1 MDDTVKMTEERMQK
15 SLDNLL
21 EEFSM
26 IRAGRANPKLLDKV
40 SVSYYGQETPIRNV
54 ANISVKEGRTIV
66 IQPYDRNLLR
76 DISKAI
82 QASNIGINPQD
93 DGTLIRLTF
102 PELTGDRR
110 KEISKDIRKM
120 SEECKVAVRNIRR
133 DAMDLVK
140 KQEKNSEIT
149 EDDRKDL
156 ENKLQK
162 ATDKFIKMVDEENEK
177 KIKEIMTV

>member
-1 MDDTVKMTEERMQK
+1 M
-15 SLDNLL
+15 
-21 EEFSM
+21 
-26 IRAGRANPKLLDKV
+26 
-40 SVSYYGQETPIRNV
+40 
-54 ANISVKEGRTIV
+54 
-66 IQPYDRNLLR
+66 IQPYDKSLLR
-76 DISKAI
+76 EISKAI

-110 KEISKDIRKM
+110 KELSKDIRKM
-120 SEECKVAVRNIRR
+120 SEECKVAIRNIRR

-156 ENKLQK
+156 ENSLQK
-162 ATDKFIKMVDEENEK
+162 STDKFIKLIDEETEK
-177 KIKEIMTV
+177 KTKEIMTV

>member
-40 SVSYYGQETPIRNV
+40 AVSYYGQETPIRNV

-66 IQPYDRNLLR
+66 IQPYDRTLLR
-76 DISKAI
+76 EISKAI

-93 DGTLIRLTF
+93 DGTVIRLTF
-102 PELTGDRR
+102 PELTGERR

-162 ATDKFIKMVDEENEK
+162 STDRFIKLVDEETEK
-177 KIKEIMTV
+177 KTKEIMTV

>member
-1 MDDTVKMTEERMQK
+1 MEDIVKMTEERMQK
-15 SLDNLL
+15 SLSNLL

-40 SVSYYGQETPIRNV
+40 SVSYYGQETPVRNV

-102 PELTGDRR
+102 PELTGERR
-110 KEISKDIRKM
+110 KELSKDIRKM

-162 ATDKFIKMVDEENEK
+162 ATDKFIKMIDEENEK
-177 KIKEIMTV
+177 KTKEIMTV

>member
-26 IRAGRANPKLLDKV
+26 IRAGRANPKLLDKIT
-40 SVSYYGQETPIRNV
+40 VSYYGQETPIRNV

-66 IQPYDRNLLR
+66 IQPYDRSLLR
-76 DISKAI
+76 EISKSI

-93 DGTLIRLTF
+93 DGNMIRLTF
-102 PELTGDRR
+102 PELTGERR

-120 SEECKVAVRNIRR
+120 SEDCKVAIRNIRR

-140 KQEKNSEIT
+140 KQEKASEIT

-156 ENKLQK
+156 ETKLQK
-162 ATDKFIKMVDEENEK
+162 STDKFIKLIDEENEK
-177 KIKEIMTV
+177 KTKEIMTV

>member
-26 IRAGRANPKLLDKV
+26 IRAGRANPKLLDKIA
-40 SVSYYGQETPIRNV
+40 VSYYGQETLIRNV

-66 IQPYDRNLLR
+66 IQPYDKTLLR
-76 DISKAI
+76 EISKAI
-82 QASNIGINPQD
+82 QASNIGINQQD
-93 DGTLIRLTF
+93 DGSMIRLTF
-102 PELTGDRR
+102 PELTGERR

-120 SEECKVAVRNIRR
+120 SEECKVAIRNIRR

-156 ENKLQK
+156 EAKLQK
-162 ATDKFIKMVDEENEK
+162 STDKFIKLIDEENEK
-177 KIKEIMTV
+177 KTKEIMTV

>member
-15 SLDNLL
+15 SLSNLL

-26 IRAGRANPKLLDKV
+26 IRAGRANPKLLDKI

-66 IQPYDRNLLR
+66 IQPYDRTLLKE
-76 DISKAI
+76 ISKAI

-93 DGTLIRLTF
+93 DGNMIRLTF
-102 PELTGDRR
+102 PELTGERR
-110 KEISKDIRKM
+110 KEISKAIRKM
-120 SEECKVAVRNIRR
+120 SEECKVAIRNIRR

-156 ENKLQK
+156 EAKLQK
-162 ATDKFIKMVDEENEK
+162 STDKFIKLIDEENEK
-177 KIKEIMTV
+177 KTKEIMTV

>member
-1 MDDTVKMTEERMQK
+1 MEDIVKMTEERMQK
-15 SLDNLL
+15 SLSNLL

-102 PELTGDRR
+102 PELTGERR
-110 KEISKDIRKM
+110 KELSKDIRKM

-156 ENKLQK
+156 ETKLQK
-162 ATDKFIKMVDEENEK
+162 STDKSIKLIDEETEK
-177 KIKEIMTV
+177 KTKEIMTV

>member
-1 MDDTVKMTEERMQK
+1 MEDIVKMTEERMQK
-15 SLDNLL
+15 SLSNLL

-102 PELTGDRR
+102 PELTGERR

-120 SEECKVAVRNIRR
+120 SEECKVAIRNIRR

-156 ENKLQK
+156 ENNLQK
-162 ATDKFIKMVDEENEK
+162 ATDKFIKTIDEENEK
-177 KIKEIMTV
+177 KTKEIMTV

>member
-26 IRAGRANPKLLDKV
+26 IRAGRANPKLLDKIA
-40 SVSYYGQETPIRNV
+40 VSYYGQETLIRNV

-66 IQPYDRNLLR
+66 IQPYDKTLLR
-76 DISKAI
+76 EIFKAI

-93 DGTLIRLTF
+93 DGNMIRLTF
-102 PELTGDRR
+102 PELTGERR

-120 SEECKVAVRNIRR
+120 SEECKVAIRNIRR

-156 ENKLQK
+156 EAKLQK
-162 ATDKFIKMVDEENEK
+162 STDKFIKLIDEENEK
-177 KIKEIMTV
+177 KTKEIMTV

>member
-26 IRAGRANPKLLDKV
+26 IRAGRANPKLLDKIT
-40 SVSYYGQETPIRNV
+40 VSYYGQETPVRNV

-66 IQPYDRNLLR
+66 IQPYDRSLLKE
-76 DISKAI
+76 ISKSI

-93 DGTLIRLTF
+93 DGNMIRLTF
-102 PELTGDRR
+102 PELTGERR
-110 KEISKDIRKM
+110 KELSKDIRKM
-120 SEECKVAVRNIRR
+120 SEDCKVAIRNIRR

-140 KQEKNSEIT
+140 KQEKASEIT

-156 ENKLQK
+156 ETKLQK
-162 ATDKFIKMVDEENEK
+162 STDKFIKLIDEENEK
-177 KIKEIMTV
+177 KTKEIMTV

>member
-1 MDDTVKMTEERMQK
+1 MEDMVKMTEERMQK
-15 SLDNLL
+15 SLDNLV

-40 SVSYYGQETPIRNV
+40 FVSYYGQETPVRNV

-66 IQPYDRNLLR
+66 IQPYDKTLLKE
-76 DISKAI
+76 INKAI

-93 DGTLIRLTF
+93 DGTMIRLTF
-102 PELTGDRR
+102 PELTGERR
-110 KEISKDIRKM
+110 KELSKDIKKM
-120 SEECKVAVRNIRR
+120 GEDCKVAVRNIRR
-133 DAMDLVK
+133 DAMDQVK

-156 ENKLQK
+156 EAKLQK
-162 ATDKFIKMVDEENEK
+162 ATDKFIKLIDEESEK
-177 KIKEIMTV
+177 KTKEIMTI

>member
-26 IRAGRANPKLLDKV
+26 IRAGRANPKLLDKIT
-40 SVSYYGQETPIRNV
+40 VSYYGQETPIRNV

-66 IQPYDRNLLR
+66 IQPYDRSLLKE
-76 DISKAI
+76 ISKSI

-93 DGTLIRLTF
+93 DGNMIRLTF
-102 PELTGDRR
+102 PELTGERR

-120 SEECKVAVRNIRR
+120 SEECKVAIRNIRR

-156 ENKLQK
+156 EAKLQK
-162 ATDKFIKMVDEENEK
+162 STDKFIKLIDEENEK
-177 KIKEIMTV
+177 KTKEIMTV

>member
-1 MDDTVKMTEERMQK
+1 MEDIVKMTEERMQK
-15 SLDNLL
+15 SLSNLL

-102 PELTGDRR
+102 PELTGERR

-120 SEECKVAVRNIRR
+120 SEECKVAIRNIRR

-156 ENKLQK
+156 ENNLQK
-162 ATDKFIKMVDEENEK
+162 TTDKFIKTIDEENEK
-177 KIKEIMTV
+177 KTKEIMTV

>member
-1 MDDTVKMTEERMQK
+1 MEDTVKMTEERMQK

-26 IRAGRANPKLLDKV
+26 IRAGRTNPNRLDKIT
-40 SVSYYGQETPIRNV
+40 VSYYVQETLIRNV

-66 IQPYDRNLLR
+66 IQPYDKTLLR
-76 DISKAI
+76 EISKAI

-93 DGTLIRLTF
+93 DGNMIRLTF
-102 PELTGDRR
+102 PELTGERR

-120 SEECKVAVRNIRR
+120 SEECKVAIRNIRR

-156 ENKLQK
+156 EAKLQK
-162 ATDKFIKMVDEENEK
+162 STDKFIKLIDEENEK
-177 KIKEIMTV
+177 KTKEIMTV

>member
-26 IRAGRANPKLLDKV
+26 IRAGRANPKLLDKIA
-40 SVSYYGQETPIRNV
+40 VSYYGQETLIRNV

-66 IQPYDRNLLR
+66 IQPYDKTLLR
-76 DISKAI
+76 EISKAI

-93 DGTLIRLTF
+93 DGSMIRLTF
-102 PELTGDRR
+102 PELTGERR

-120 SEECKVAVRNIRR
+120 SEECKVAIRNIRR

-156 ENKLQK
+156 EAKLQK
-162 ATDKFIKMVDEENEK
+162 STDKFIKLIDEENEK
-177 KIKEIMTV
+177 KTKEIMTV

>member
-26 IRAGRANPKLLDKV
+26 IRAGRANPKLLDKI

-66 IQPYDRNLLR
+66 IQPYDRNLVR
-76 DISKAI
+76 EVSKAI

-102 PELTGDRR
+102 PELTGERR

-120 SEECKVAVRNIRR
+120 SEECKVAIRNIRR
-133 DAMDLVK
+133 DAMDQVK

-156 ENKLQK
+156 EAKLQK
-162 ATDKFIKMVDEENEK
+162 STDKYIKLIDEETEK
-177 KIKEIMTV
+177 KTKEIMTV

>member
-15 SLDNLL
+15 SLSNLL

-26 IRAGRANPKLLDKV
+26 IRAGRANPKLLDKI

-66 IQPYDRNLLR
+66 IQPYDRTLLKE
-76 DISKAI
+76 ISKAI

-93 DGTLIRLTF
+93 DGNMIRLTF
-102 PELTGDRR
+102 PELTGERR

-120 SEECKVAVRNIRR
+120 SEECKVAIRNIRR

-156 ENKLQK
+156 EAKLQK
-162 ATDKFIKMVDEENEK
+162 STDKFIKLIDEENEK
-177 KIKEIMTV
+177 KTKEIMTV

>member
-40 SVSYYGQETPIRNV
+40 MVSYYGQETPIRNV

-66 IQPYDRNLLR
+66 IQPYDRTLVR
-76 DISKAI
+76 EISKAI

-93 DGTLIRLTF
+93 DGNLIRLTF
-102 PELTGDRR
+102 PELTGERR

-156 ENKLQK
+156 ETKLQK
-162 ATDKFIKMVDEENEK
+162 STDKFIKLIDEETEK
-177 KIKEIMTV
+177 KTKEIMTV

>member
-1 MDDTVKMTEERMQK
+1 MQK
-15 SLDNLL
+15 SLSNLL

-26 IRAGRANPKLLDKV
+26 IRAGRANPKLLDKI

-66 IQPYDRNLLR
+66 IQPYDRTLLKE
-76 DISKAI
+76 ISKAI

-93 DGTLIRLTF
+93 DGNMIRLTF
-102 PELTGDRR
+102 PELTGERR
-110 KEISKDIRKM
+110 KELSKDIRKM
-120 SEECKVAVRNIRR
+120 SEDCKVAIRNIRR

-140 KQEKNSEIT
+140 KQEKASEIT

-156 ENKLQK
+156 ETKLQK
-162 ATDKFIKMVDEENEK
+162 STDKFIKLIDEENEK
-177 KIKEIMTV
+177 KTKEIMTV

>member
-1 MDDTVKMTEERMQK
+1 MEDTVKMTEERMQK

-40 SVSYYGQETPIRNV
+40 AVSYYGQETLVRNV

-66 IQPYDRNLLR
+66 IQPYDKSLLR
-76 DISKAI
+76 EISKAI

-110 KEISKDIRKM
+110 KELSKDIRKM
-120 SEECKVAVRNIRR
+120 SEECKVAIRNIRR

-156 ENKLQK
+156 ENNLQK
-162 ATDKFIKMVDEENEK
+162 STDKFIKLIDEETEK
-177 KIKEIMTV
+177 KTKEIMTV

>member
-1 MDDTVKMTEERMQK
+1 MEDTVKMTEERMQK

-26 IRAGRANPKLLDKV
+26 IRAGRANPKLLD
-40 SVSYYGQETPIRNV
+40 NV

-66 IQPYDRNLLR
+66 IQQYDKSLLR
-76 DISKAI
+76 EISKAI

-110 KEISKDIRKM
+110 KELSKDIRKM
-120 SEECKVAVRNIRR
+120 SEECKVAIRNIRR

-156 ENKLQK
+156 ESSLQK
-162 ATDKFIKMVDEENEK
+162 STDKFIKLIDEETEK
-177 KIKEIMTV
+177 KTKEIMTV

>member
-1 MDDTVKMTEERMQK
+1 MDDTIKTTEERMQK

-40 SVSYYGQETPIRNV
+40 AVSYYGQETLIRNV

-66 IQPYDRNLLR
+66 IQPYDRSLVR
-76 DISKAI
+76 EISKAI

-102 PELTGDRR
+102 PELTGERR

-120 SEECKVAVRNIRR
+120 SEECKVAIRNIRR

-156 ENKLQK
+156 ENNLQK
-162 ATDKFIKMVDEENEK
+162 ATDKFIKTIDEENEK
-177 KIKEIMTV
+177 KTKEIMTV

>member
-1 MDDTVKMTEERMQK
+1 MEDIVKVTEERMQK
-15 SLDNLL
+15 SLSNLL

>member
-1 MDDTVKMTEERMQK
+1 MEDIVKMTEERMQK
-15 SLDNLL
+15 SLSNLL

-102 PELTGDRR
+102 PELTGERR

-120 SEECKVAVRNIRR
+120 SEECKVAIRNIRR

-156 ENKLQK
+156 ENSLQK
-162 ATDKFIKMVDEENEK
+162 ATDKFIKTIDEENEK
-177 KIKEIMTV
+177 KTKEIMTV